1 MVSVKTST
9 AGTIISGSMFDEEF
23 NCLELESRRDARETA
38 MQLLYALELSGNSV
52 ANVLRDLMP
61 ERQDPPPVVI
71 FTRKLVQKAY
81 NSREELDEYI
91 KRYSANWKFNRIA
104 IVDLIV
110 MRIAICEFLYFHD
123 VPPKVTIDE
132 AIELVKQYST
142 LKSSG
147 YINGILDAIL
157 LELKEQNKLP
167 KTGRGMIE

>member
-1 MVSVKTST
+1 
-9 AGTIISGSMFDEEF
+9 MFDEEF
-23 NCLELESRRDARETA
+23 TCLLPESRRDARETA
-38 MQLLYALELSGNSV
+38 MQLLYALELSGNSL
-52 ANVLRDLMP
+52 ANVLRDLLP
-61 ERQDPPPVVI
+61 EQKNPTPAVA

-91 KRYSANWKFNRIA
+91 KRYSANWKFSRIA

-110 MRIAICEFLYFHD
+110 MRIAVCEFLYFYD

-142 LKSSG
+142 QKSSG
-147 YINGILDAIL
+147 YVNGILDAIL

-167 KTGRGMIE
+167 KTGRGMIEE